1 MVRVKICGNR
11 SSEDLRLAVEA
22 GADAVGFIVGIRYW
36 TEDSLEPSM
45 AQDYVKRTPP
55 FVNTVLVTHLVQA
68 NEILTLHATVGASII
83 QLHDEVDSREI
94 QIIRKKHPT
103 IPLIKAIPVINEA
116 AIELARAYAPYVDAL
131 LLDSRTADRIG
142 GTGVIHDWSISRR
155 IVAAVSKP
163 VILAG
168 GLTPSNVQ
176 EAITT
181 VQPYGVDVNSG
192 VENAEGNKES
202 TKLREFIRLAKALS

>member
-22 GADAVGFIVGIRYW
+22 GADAIGFIVGACYR
-36 TEDSLEPSM
+36 TEDSLEPSV

-202 TKLREFIRLAKALS
+202 TKLRKFVRLARNLS

>member
-11 SSEDLRLAVEA
+11 SSEDFRLAVEA
-22 GADAVGFIVGIRYW
+22 GADAVGFIVGTRYQ
-36 TEDSLEPSM
+36 TEDSLEPSV
-45 AQDYVKRTPP
+45 AQDYVKCTSP
-55 FVNTVLVTHLVQA
+55 FVKTVLVTHLVEA

-83 QLHDEVDSREI
+83 QLHDEVNPREI
-94 QIIRKKHPT
+94 QIIRKEHPT
-103 IPLIKAIPVINEA
+103 IPLIKAIPVINES
-116 AIELARAYAPYVDAL
+116 AIELARAYAPYVHAL

-142 GTGVIHDWSISRR
+142 GTGVIHDWTISRR

-168 GLTPSNVQ
+168 GLTPSNVE
-176 EAITT
+176 EAIKT

-202 TKLREFIRLAKALS
+202 TKLRKFARLARNLS